1 MKGEMLMLPILE
13 KYNKVLKIRGRAKS
27 TLKMYNYTLINFL
40 DNIDE
45 DFTTIEVDIIRDYI
59 SKEQEK
65 NKRTTVNT
73 KIAIIKSFFKWLRE
87 EGIRDNNPTI
97 NLKKSKVIDNQRRYL
112 KPEEIE
118 IIRLKDFSLLNKLI
132 FEVLLTSGIRVSE
145 ARNLDW
151 NDINFPRRSLLVQ
164 KGKGGKSRVTKFS
177 IRAKLLLIKYREL
190 REDDDKWVF
199 QSDFKKRMSVKS
211 LQRRVSKI
219 GEKTN
224 LGINLT
230 PHKLRHTFATMLSKN
245 STPIEVIQELLGHE
259 NLNTTKRYVHVSQ
272 DSVDFH
278 FNQVFS

>member
-1 MKGEMLMLPILE
+1 MLPILE

-259 NLNTTKRYVHVSQ
+259 NLNTTKRYIHVSQ

>member
-1 MKGEMLMLPILE
+1 MLPILE

-219 GEKTN
+219 GEKTKI
-224 LGINLT
+224 GINLT
-230 PHKLRHTFATMLSKN
+230 PHRLRHTFATMLSKN

-259 NLNTTKRYVHVSQ
+259 NLNTTKRYIHVSQ